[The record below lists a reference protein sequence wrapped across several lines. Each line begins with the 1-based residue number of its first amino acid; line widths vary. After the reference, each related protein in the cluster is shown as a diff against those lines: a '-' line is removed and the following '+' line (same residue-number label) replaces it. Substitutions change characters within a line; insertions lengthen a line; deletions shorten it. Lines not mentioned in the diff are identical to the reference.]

1 MAILSS
7 SRNKII
13 LLILISLLTFMGW
26 MAGAEGGYAKVLVG
40 ATNFSLGIIKNDT
53 RIELEDLDG
62 KGGLY
67 QFRVYTRIDGRLGNY
82 DQETEGLMQP
92 FVIILSWQIFLFFV
106 LNRKSAFQSLI
117 VNVGMFFLVQIIFLI
132 LLTGYYDSM
141 IQQYIYTM
149 LLDSFYIIALILII
163 KDNMLYPVFRKNADV
178 KGKQQ

>member
-7 SRNKII
+7 SIKKII
-13 LLILISLLTFMGW
+13 LLFLISLLIFMGW

-40 ATNFSLGIIKNDT
+40 ATNFSLGIVKNDT
-53 RIELEDLDG
+53 RIELEDLDD

-82 DQETEGLMQP
+82 PQETEGLMQP

-106 LNRKSAFQSLI
+106 LRVKSAFQSLV
-117 VNVGMFFLVQIIFLI
+117 VNVGIFFLIQIIFLI
-132 LLTGYYDSM
+132 LLTGYYDST

-163 KDNMLYPVFRKNADV
+163 KDNMLYPVFRKKIDV
-178 KGKQQ
+178 REK